1 MSYKTLIL
9 IDNSKEMTTLNQD
22 IIRHTLKYYINH
34 IEDGDKVAVAVTGP
48 NAEYVTQYDD
58 SKSTQLKAIED
69 MTFTEVNA
77 PSVDALMEVVL
88 DWKDSDVA
96 YRDILFVG
104 FREIASGSDYSEE
117 EFLFEVNG
125 KEYPIYTLACNQNEN
140 TSFVK
145 SMKVLSR
152 ISGGS
157 CITTEDAK
165 SDAEIEKQLC
175 DMIFSAMQERR
186 IREEEASLETQE
198 VGDEA
203 GTNYDSELQS
213 RSSTD
218 EEDVYDKTLNKDI
231 SDDEEYVESTESE
244 MLEEGFTESGTIY
257 QMSKDEDN
265 FSFVMPI
272 AVIAA
277 IIIFFAISLYV
288 KNIKAKKEEQKFLD
302 KLSQNGNDSVK
313 KRMPF
318 DDEIYGGTVYLG
330 DDDLDNDGGTR
341 LLYQTKEGL
350 EITLEDRANPTKY
363 YRIHVRESVTIGR
376 NEKLCDV
383 AINYDDS
390 ISSKH
395 CELYAKDGNL
405 YCRDLG
411 SSNGTMINQQKVYQ
425 ELRVESGDIL
435 RIGRLSFFVQII
447 EG

>member
-165 SDAEIEKQLC
+165 SDAEVEKQLC

-186 IREEEASLETQE
+186 IREEEAGLETQE
-198 VGDEA
+198 AGDEA

-213 RSSTD
+213 HSST
-218 EEDVYDKTLNKDI
+218 EEEVYDETLDKDI

-265 FSFVMPI
+265 YSFVMPI